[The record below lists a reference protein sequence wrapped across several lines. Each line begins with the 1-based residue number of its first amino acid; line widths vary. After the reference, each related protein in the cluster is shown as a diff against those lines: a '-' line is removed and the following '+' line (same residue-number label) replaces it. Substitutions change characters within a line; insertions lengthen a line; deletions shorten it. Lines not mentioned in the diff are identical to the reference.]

1 MGRGDKTRRLGL
13 VFIDIKTP
21 EFRALTSG
29 TNEIMHSVTE
39 GH

>member
-1 MGRGDKTRRLGL
+1 MDRGDKTRRLGSG
-13 VFIDIKTP
+13 FINIKSP